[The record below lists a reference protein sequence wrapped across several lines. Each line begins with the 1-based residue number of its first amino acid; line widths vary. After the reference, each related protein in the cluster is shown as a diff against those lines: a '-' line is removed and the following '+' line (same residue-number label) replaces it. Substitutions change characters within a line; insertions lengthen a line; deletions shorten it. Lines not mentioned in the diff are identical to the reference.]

1 MKLTNCNNKTMLLL
15 QLQANAAM
23 CVTVCVITNVNTLL
37 SCNLAAAHAV

>member
-1 MKLTNCNNKTMLLL
+1 MKLTNCNNKTMLL